1 MTTRE
6 YPTGE
11 SAGLPQQPE
20 IPLQLRAVMNGIP
33 AMVAYWDKDLRNRM
47 ANASYCDWFGTTAE
61 ALHGTHMRDL
71 VSAEILAANQPHVAR
86 VLTGEPQKFD
96 RTLTDRT
103 GRTRYTHIAYAPD
116 TVDGEVRGFFVLIT
130 DITERVQA
138 ERHQQRDMDRYRTL
152 ARSIPGVFVL
162 LFDSDLR
169 YLIAEGQELE
179 AFGYRSADM
188 EGRLLHD
195 ALETGLADE
204 LEPRYRAALAGQE
217 VSWTRTIGDR
227 TYGLTARPVFSD
239 DDAAGMVVAMD
250 VTERLQQ
257 ERTWAALHEIA
268 TAVARS
274 EAPADIAGQV
284 ASIVRSLF
292 DVDSAAVTRVT
303 GPTSAEIVA
312 MAPIRPPTL
321 SRKHIFSAND
331 SSATVRVAV
340 TGQPALVTYCP
351 DGGTASEQ
359 MLAGGFRSSAAAPIR
374 VNGSLW
380 GVIALTSKSPTGLT
394 RAMLDRL
401 AQFAELVEIAIGN
414 AEARASLEQQAS
426 TDALSGLP
434 NRRALEERL
443 AKETAL
449 AQSQGTKLSAIVL
462 DIDHFKK
469 VNDSFGHPAGDVV
482 IVEVAA
488 RLRQVARQGE
498 IVARVG
504 GEEFVWLLPGSTGAE
519 AVQAAERARAAI
531 ASAPFGEV
539 GTVTISAGVC
549 ELREAGQR
557 TLLGCADRALYTA
570 KDGGRNRSYR
580 YGNDAD
586 EAATEASR
594 PAPEAEAALKA
605 RRA

>member
-6 YPTGE
+6 YSAGE
-11 SAGLPQQPE
+11 SSGLPQQPG

-33 AMVAYWDKDLRNRM
+33 AMVAYWDKDLRNRF
-47 ANASYCDWFGTTAE
+47 ANEAYCDWFGVTAE
-61 ALHGTHMRDL
+61 DLHGVHMHDL
-71 VSAEILAANQPHVAR
+71 VSAELLAENQPHVAG
-86 VLTGEPQKFD
+86 VLAGEPQHFD
-96 RTLTDRT
+96 RALADSA
-103 GRTRYTHIAYAPD
+103 GRKHYTQMSYTPDIAE
-116 TVDGEVRGFFVLIT
+116 GEVRGFFVLVT
-130 DITERVQA
+130 DITERFLA
-138 ERHQQRDMDRYRTL
+138 ERRQQRDMDRYRTL

-162 LFDSDLR
+162 LFDLDLR
-169 YLIAEGQELE
+169 YLVAEGQELE
-179 AFGYRSADM
+179 AFGYRPEDM

-195 ALETGLADE
+195 ALETGLAHE
-204 LEPRYRAALAGQE
+204 LEPRYRAALAGEE
-217 VSWTRTIGDR
+217 VSWNRTIGDR
-227 TYGLTARPVFSD
+227 DYRLTARPVFSD
-239 DDAAGMVVAMD
+239 DDAAGMVVAVD
-250 VTERLQQ
+250 VTERRQR
-257 ERTWAALHEIA
+257 EKTWAALHEIA

-284 ASIVRSLF
+284 AAIVRSLF
-292 DVDSAAVTRVT
+292 DVDSAAVTRLT

-312 MAPIRPPTL
+312 MAPMRPPTL
-321 SRKHIFSAND
+321 SRKHIFSPTD
-331 SSATVRVAV
+331 SSATVQVAV
-340 TGQPALVTYCP
+340 TGQPALVVYSP
-351 DGGTASEQ
+351 DGGTASAQ

-380 GVIALTSKSPTGLT
+380 GVLALTSKSPTGLT

-401 AQFAELVEIAIGN
+401 AQFAELVEIAIAN
-414 AEARASLEQQAS
+414 AEARASLERQAS

-449 AQSQGTKLSAIVL
+449 AHAQGTALSAIVL
-462 DIDHFKK
+462 DIDHFKR

-488 RLRQVARQGE
+488 RLRQIARQGE

-519 AVQAAERARAAI
+519 ALQAAERARAAI
-531 ASAPFGEV
+531 ASGPFGEV
-539 GTVTISAGVC
+539 GTVTISAGIC

-557 TLLGCADRALYTA
+557 TLLACADSALYTA
-570 KDGGRNRSYR
+570 KDAGRNRSQR
-580 YGNDAD
+580 YGSDA
-586 EAATEASR
+586 AGREASAR
-594 PAPEAEAALKA
+594 TPTDQPALET

>member
-6 YPTGE
+6 YPARE
-11 SAGLPQQPE
+11 NAGPAHQPE
-20 IPLQLRAVMNGIP
+20 VPLQLRAIMSGIP
-33 AMVAYWDKDLRNRM
+33 AMVAYWDKELRNRF
-47 ANASYCDWFGTTAE
+47 ANESYCDWFGVTAE
-61 ALHGTHMRDL
+61 DLHGVPMRDL

-86 VLTGEPQKFD
+86 VLAGEPQHFD
-96 RTLTDRT
+96 RELADRAGST
-103 GRTRYTHIAYAPD
+103 HYTQMSYTPD
-116 TVDGEVRGFFVLIT
+116 TVDGEVRGFFVLVT
-130 DITERVQA
+130 DITDRVLA
-138 ERHQQRDMDRYRTL
+138 ERRQQRDMDRYRTL

-179 AFGYRSADM
+179 AFGYSPEAM
-188 EGRLLHD
+188 EGRLLHE
-195 ALETGLADE
+195 ALEPWLADE
-204 LEPRYRAALAGQE
+204 LEPRYRAALAGKE
-217 VSWTRTIGDR
+217 VSWKRTIGDR

-239 DDAAGMVVAMD
+239 DDAAGMVVAVD
-250 VTERLQQ
+250 VTERRQQ
-257 ERTWAALHEIA
+257 EKTWAALHEIA

-292 DVDSAAVTRVT
+292 DVDSAAVTRLT

-312 MAPIRPPTL
+312 MAPSLPPTL
-321 SRKHIFSAND
+321 SRKHIFAPTD

-340 TGQPALVTYCP
+340 TGQPALVSYCP
-351 DGGTASEQ
+351 NGGTASAQ

-380 GVIALTSKSPTGLT
+380 GVVALTSKSPTGLT
-394 RAMLDRL
+394 PAMLDRL

-414 AEARASLEQQAS
+414 AEARASLERQAS

-443 AKETAL
+443 VRETAL
-449 AQSQGTKLSAIVL
+449 ARTEGTKLSAVVL

-469 VNDSFGHPAGDVV
+469 VNDSFGHPAGDAV

-488 RLRQVARQGE
+488 RLRQVARQNE

-519 AVQAAERARAAI
+519 ALKAAERARAAI
-531 ASAPFGEV
+531 ASMPFGEV
-539 GTVTISAGVC
+539 GTITISAGIC
-549 ELREAGQR
+549 ELREAGPR
-557 TLLGCADRALYTA
+557 TLLGCADRALYAA
-570 KDGGRNRSYR
+570 KDMGRNRSHR
-580 YGNDAD
+580 YGMVDHEDAAEISAASHD
-586 EAATEASR
+586 ESARQS
-594 PAPEAEAALKA
+594 